1 MQSSTTGESE
11 CGNWQ
16 KLGRKVRVGNI
27 KEVRRECRKYFR
39 NPYDK
44 YTAVNNDFVQDK
56 VLSWEARGLLL
67 YILSKPDDWDIYL
80 DELIKNSSSPPNRT
94 KTAFRELIEAG
105 YIYRTRCSMGYKKF
119 KWFKF
124 ASDKKMNT
132 QTKSAFDKQVK
143 DELLSSET

>member
-1 MQSSTTGESE
+1 M
-11 CGNWQ
+11 
-16 KLGRKVRVGNI
+16 
-27 KEVRRECRKYFR
+27 
-39 NPYDK
+39 
-44 YTAVNNDFVQDK
+44 
-56 VLSWEARGLLL
+56 SWEARGLLL
-67 YILSKPDDWDIYL
+67 YILSKPDDWSIYL

-124 ASDKKMNT
+124 ASDKKMNP